1 MKLFDKFLNKHF
13 LDNYCKLDR
22 SLFYGKAGL
31 AIYYSVKSKDGLQ
44 SKNCYSKVI
53 DDLLTNTPK
62 SLPMSIQ
69 KGKLGLYLA
78 IDYITTHIEKKNS
91 DIVLE
96 YEDVYLYQN
105 ISSNFN
111 MQDKKEILNLSVETL
126 FYISIRLKNS
136 LRNKTKRLIFIN
148 KSIELVERVY
158 SEADSLFYMEQVPY
172 SIINHKIL
180 YLDALVRLYSLGIY
194 RDRISHLLYEIS
206 YRLRIPTLHS
216 NKLLLLYETIKV
228 NRVVDSVPIVWKD
241 FQEVLYKSISMNRI
255 YHVEMREMHI
265 SFINGISGIFL
276 LQLLCNKENGERLFE
291 LDKEFYYNRIS
302 RSLNSI
308 DIKREAPF
316 SLMGLNG
323 FWGMNLLYEQ
333 I

>member
-1 MKLFDKFLNKHF
+1 MRFLN
-13 LDNYCKLDR
+13 NYCNLDC

-31 AIYYSVKSKDGLQ
+31 AIYYSIKSKECLQ

-78 IDYITTHIEKKNS
+78 IDYIVTHIEKKNT
-91 DIVLE
+91 DNILE
-96 YEDVYLYQN
+96 YEDCELYQN
-105 ISSNFN
+105 INSNFN
-111 MQDKKEILNLSVETL
+111 IQDKKEILNINIETL
-126 FYISIRLKNS
+126 FYISIRLKSS
-136 LRNKTKRLIFIN
+136 LRNKTKRIVFEN

-158 SEADSLFYMEQVPY
+158 SEAESLFYMEQVPF

-206 YRLRIPTLHS
+206 YKLRIPTLHS
-216 NKLLLLYETIKV
+216 NKLLLLYETIII
-228 NRVVDSVPIVWKD
+228 NRVVDNVPIAWKD
-241 FQEVLYKSISMNRI
+241 FQEVLYKSISINRI
-255 YHVEMREMHI
+255 YHVEMRDMNI
-265 SFINGISGIFL
+265 SFVNGISGIFL
-276 LQLLCNKENGERLFE
+276 LQLLCNKENGDILFE
-291 LDKEFYYNRIS
+291 LDKKFYYNRIS
-302 RSLNSI
+302 RSLSLI
-308 DIKREAPF
+308 EIKKEVPF
-316 SLMGLNG
+316 SLMGLSG